1 MSAAVACSLG
11 DSSSA
16 GLADTDVGVLAPE
29 LAGANGRPVVE
40 VLPPR
45 PDGRPLDP
53 SADPQTPLGRL
64 RAQYFP
70 VWTSDFDAAFPPQ
83 ACGSA
88 WELDAIAEPVAHV
101 NVSLYGDAP
110 TMAALAV
117 MRYEHLVT
125 RALARPSP
133 LAQLCVAVG
142 SVDPARAEVL
152 AHVGARLDG
161 VGVGEVPVGF
171 PPEVTILAASPTAM
185 LAVAC
190 IGPDAWGPQASSAT
204 AGSAEAGPHQARLS
218 AYLLLIS
225 QGREDQVV
233 DVSYRVSRAYSRVAD
248 DCSGIGQWTAEWD
261 QQVQAW
267 ISEGQAWVPHRE
279 SLSAEAI
286 CDSPPAEG
294 PQECPATWAR

>member
-1 MSAAVACSLG
+1 MLAAAACSLFG
-11 DSSSA
+11 SEEA
-16 GLADTDVGVLAPE
+16 TLADAGFDEGVERSGA
-29 LAGANGRPVVE
+29 AGGGPVVE
-40 VLPPR
+40 MLPPR
-45 PDGRPLDP
+45 IAALPPLDP
-53 SADPQTPLGRL
+53 NADPGTPLGEL
-64 RAQYFP
+64 RSRYFP

-88 WELDAIAEPVAHV
+88 WELDAIAEPVADV
-101 NVSLYGDAP
+101 NVSLYGNAP

-117 MRYEHLVT
+117 MRYEHLVS
-125 RALARPSP
+125 RALAHPSP

-152 AHVGARLDG
+152 QHLGARLDG
-161 VGVGEVPVGF
+161 DGVGEAPVGF

-190 IGPDAWGPQASSAT
+190 VGPDAWEAVPGVDGAA
-204 AGSAEAGPHQARLS
+204 AGPPQARLS
-218 AYLLLIS
+218 AYLLLIA

-248 DCSGIGQWTAEWD
+248 GCSGAAEWAAEWD
-261 QQVQAW
+261 QQVQTW
-267 ISEGQAWVPHRE
+267 IAEGQAWVPHRVT
-279 SLSAEAI
+279 LSAEAQ
-286 CDSPPAEG
+286 CASPPAEG